1 MIYFES
7 GITGN
12 APRIGWNNAMRRG
25 TVTASSEA
33 TGFDV
38 GNIASP
44 FEYSYW
50 QATATTFEWVRLEL
64 SVSETINAV
73 CIQEHNL
80 GSTGQTI
87 RFNVPDG
94 LGGWTPVGPVVSPTT
109 DDPIVILLA
118 DRDLDD
124 MRLAI
129 YGGSSAPRVAVLYFC
144 EVLSL
149 PQNVY
154 AGVGTPINMARRT
167 KYQNTQTVSG
177 KWAGRTIQRERNYN
191 DFPVRHLR
199 ESWVQANLDPFIEDA
214 RSYPYFLCER
224 PADYPSAVSYRWRED
239 DILPTRMGVSG
250 DMMEVTL

>member
-7 GITGN
+7 GVTGN

-25 TVTASSEA
+25 TVSASSEA

-38 GNIASP
+38 ENIASP
-44 FEYSYW
+44 FEYTAW
-50 QATATTFEWVRLEL
+50 QGTGTTFDWVRLQL
-64 SVSETINAV
+64 ASSETINAV
-73 CIQEHNL
+73 CIQGHNMATK
-80 GSTGQTI
+80 GNSI
-87 RFNVPDG
+87 RLQIPDG
-94 LGGWTPVGPVVSPTT
+94 GGGWTPVGPLVTPTV
-109 DDPIVILLA
+109 DNDPIVILYD

-124 MRLAI
+124 MRLYI
-129 YGGSSAPRVAVLYFC
+129 NGPAPTISVLYFC

-177 KWAGRTIQRERNYN
+177 KWTGRTIQRERNYN
-191 DFPVRHLR
+191 DFPVQHLR

-224 PADYPSAVSYRWRED
+224 PADYPRAVSYRWRED